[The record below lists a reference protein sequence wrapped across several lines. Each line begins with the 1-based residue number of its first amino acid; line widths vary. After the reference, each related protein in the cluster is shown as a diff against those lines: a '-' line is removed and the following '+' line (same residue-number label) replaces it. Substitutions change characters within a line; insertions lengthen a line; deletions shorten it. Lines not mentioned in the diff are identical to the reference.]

1 MPTSS
6 RFAIAVHALTLLARG
21 GDEPLKSEAVARS
34 VCTSP
39 VVVRRIWCLL
49 AEAGLIAS
57 RTGAAGGSRL
67 ARGASEI
74 TLLDVYR
81 AVEPGAI
88 FALHP
93 NPPNR
98 RCAVGRNIQGV
109 LGSVLGEAQRRME
122 QSLAEVTIADV
133 LRDVTAS
140 RH

>member
-21 GDEPLKSEAVARS
+21 GDEPLKSEQVARS

-49 AEAGLIAS
+49 AGAGLIAS

-67 ARGASEI
+67 ARDASEI

-81 AVEPGAI
+81 AVEPRAL

-98 RCAVGRNIQGV
+98 RCAVGRNIQSV
-109 LGSVLGEAQRRME
+109 LDAVLGEAQRRME
-122 QSLAEVTIADV
+122 QALAEVTIADI
-133 LRDVTAS
+133 LRDVTAA